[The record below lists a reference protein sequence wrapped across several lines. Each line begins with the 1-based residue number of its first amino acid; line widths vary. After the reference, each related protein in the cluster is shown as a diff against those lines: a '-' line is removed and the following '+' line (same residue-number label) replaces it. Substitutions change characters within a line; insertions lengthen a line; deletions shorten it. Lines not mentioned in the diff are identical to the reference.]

1 VNFKEAI
8 DLLEAVSN
16 FHFKQSEKKPD
27 FCIYDNE
34 KQGYT
39 LCVKAALISEEYH
52 NHLKHIV
59 ESRKLGICE
68 SEGYLVIYGN

>member
-1 VNFKEAI
+1 VNFNEAI
-8 DLLEAVSN
+8 ELLDAVSD
-16 FHFKQSEKKPD
+16 FQFKQLEKKPD

-34 KQGYT
+34 NQGYT

-59 ESRKLGICE
+59 ESRKLGIRE